1 MRLETLD
8 ALLRRKR
15 FATKRKG
22 CDKKHL
28 SRKLCRKRVS
38 VAEWGGDGLQ
48 NHLGQFDSGP
58 TLQKKFDI
66 QRIF

>member
-28 SRKLCRKRVS
+28 SRKLSRKRVS
-38 VAEWGGDGLQ
+38 VAEW
-48 NHLGQFDSGP
+48 
-58 TLQKKFDI
+58 
-66 QRIF
+66 